1 VCCGVECVESYSL
14 PLLPLPLRLVR
25 PLLPLPNPSICV
37 DRCFLRPSEM
47 ASLRFVLFVAILAIL
62 AMVQVSAQEN
72 LAQEQ
77 TADAALLQV
86 GAQTAVGGPTGRR
99 PTPKGA
105 AKKKDKLDIA
115 LAAIKQDI
123 MVRNRQLEEEKNW
136 VNEVHKI
143 TEQYNK
149 KVHRVEADI
158 VKTRNEVVG
167 LFKKKK
173 QVENLKIQRALE
185 EKLKDATSDLSTLQ
199 QALHHVKS
207 KSAEFEKTKQE
218 IKKTIYGIHTQ
229 LAKLKGEKPKVKAPT
244 DL

>member
-1 VCCGVECVESYSL
+1 MQLARLLCVFAALFALIAVAAAQDFGDLAAFPEQE
-14 PLLPLPLRLVR
+14 P
-25 PLLPLPNPSICV
+25 
-37 DRCFLRPSEM
+37 M
-47 ASLRFVLFVAILAIL
+47 AAADASDIA
-62 AMVQVSAQEN
+62 
-72 LAQEQ
+72 LAQ
-77 TADAALLQV
+77 V
-86 GAQTAVGGPTGRR
+86 GQKITVEGPTGRR
-99 PTPKGA
+99 PTA
-105 AKKKDKLDIA
+105 AAAAQPKDKLDIA

-136 VNEVHKI
+136 VGEVHKI

-158 VKTRNEVVG
+158 VKTRNEVKA

-185 EKLKDATSDLSTLQ
+185 AKLKDATSDLSTLQ

-207 KSAEFEKTKQE
+207 KSQEFEKTKDE

-229 LAKLKGEKPKVKAPT
+229 LSKLKGEKPIVKAPT

>member
-1 VCCGVECVESYSL
+1 VTIAC
-14 PLLPLPLRLVR
+14 LLSSATMR
-25 PLLPLPNPSICV
+25 
-37 DRCFLRPSEM
+37 
-47 ASLRFVLFVAILAIL
+47 SLRVLVCALALVALAGC
-62 AMVQVSAQEN
+62 VVSAQDFGDIQAVEP
-72 LAQEQ
+72 LAASGEEHLALAELQA
-77 TADAALLQV
+77 TATVQ
-86 GAQTAVGGPTGRR
+86 GPTGRR
-99 PTPKGA
+99 PTA
-105 AKKKDKLDIA
+105 AVNAKPRDKLDVA

-136 VNEVHKI
+136 VAEVRKI

-158 VKTRNEVVG
+158 VKVRNEVKA

-185 EKLKDATSDLSTLQ
+185 AKLKDATSDLSTLQ

-207 KSAEFEKTKQE
+207 KSQEFEKTKQE
-218 IKKTIYGIHTQ
+218 IKKTIYGIHAQ
-229 LAKLKGEKPKVKAPT
+229 LSKLKGEKVVHKAST

>member
-1 VCCGVECVESYSL
+1 MRSI
-14 PLLPLPLRLVR
+14 LLLALAAL
-25 PLLPLPNPSICV
+25 
-37 DRCFLRPSEM
+37 CFL
-47 ASLRFVLFVAILAIL
+47 AVA
-62 AMVQVSAQEN
+62 VQAQDNFAAEH
-72 LAQEQ
+72 A
-77 TADAALLQV
+77 ADAALLQV
-86 GAQTAVGGPTGRR
+86 GQQTQVTGPTGRR
-99 PTPKGA
+99 PTPPGA

-158 VKTRNEVVG
+158 VKTRNEVKA

-185 EKLKDATSDLSTLQ
+185 EKLKDATSDLATLQ

-207 KSAEFEKTKQE
+207 KSKEFEKTKQE

>member
-1 VCCGVECVESYSL
+1 MQI
-14 PLLPLPLRLVR
+14 LR
-25 PLLPLPNPSICV
+25 
-37 DRCFLRPSEM
+37 
-47 ASLRFVLFVAILAIL
+47 VLFLALLLAAVAVVAQDATESIVAHEPLA
-62 AMVQVSAQEN
+62 AQEPTA
-72 LAQEQ
+72 LAEV
-77 TADAALLQV
+77 AA
-86 GAQTAVGGPTGRR
+86 ASAVQGPTGRR
-99 PTPKGA
+99 ATPA
-105 AKKKDKLDIA
+105 AGKKPKDKLDVA

-123 MVRNRQLEEEKNW
+123 MVRNRQLEEEKQW
-136 VNEVHKI
+136 VAEVRKI

-158 VKTRNEVVG
+158 VKVRNEVKA

-185 EKLKDATSDLSTLQ
+185 TKLKDATSDLSTLQ

-207 KSAEFEKTKQE
+207 KSQEFEKTKNE

-229 LAKLKGEKPKVKAPT
+229 LAKLKGEKPVVKAPT

>member
-1 VCCGVECVESYSL
+1 MQL
-14 PLLPLPLRLVR
+14 LRL
-25 PLLPLPNPSICV
+25 LCL
-37 DRCFLRPSEM
+37 
-47 ASLRFVLFVAILAIL
+47 AAVLSVALATGVAAQDYSAL
-62 AMVQVSAQEN
+62 TSPEPAAAMEPHDLS
-72 LAQEQ
+72 LAQV
-77 TADAALLQV
+77 ASSV
-86 GAQTAVGGPTGRR
+86 SVGGPTGRK
-99 PTPKGA
+99 PTAPQGKQP
-105 AKKKDKLDIA
+105 KDKLDVA

-136 VNEVHKI
+136 VAEVRKI

-158 VKTRNEVVG
+158 VKVRNEVKA

-185 EKLKDATSDLSTLQ
+185 AKLKDATSDLSTLQ

-207 KSAEFEKTKQE
+207 KSQEFEKTKND

-229 LAKLKGEKPKVKAPT
+229 LAKLKGEKPVVKAPT

>member
-1 VCCGVECVESYSL
+1 MLLLIAVVSVHAFDIEHE
-14 PLLPLPLRLVR
+14 PL
-25 PLLPLPNPSICV
+25 
-37 DRCFLRPSEM
+37 
-47 ASLRFVLFVAILAIL
+47 A
-62 AMVQVSAQEN
+62 AQ
-72 LAQEQ
+72 
-77 TADAALLQV
+77 DPALLQMTSM
-86 GAQTAVGGPTGRR
+86 AMGPTGRR
-99 PTPKGA
+99 PTPPGG

-158 VKTRNEVVG
+158 VKTRNEVKA

-173 QVENLKIQRALE
+173 QVENLKIQRSLE
-185 EKLKDATSDLSTLQ
+185 SKLKDATSDLSTLQ

>member
-1 VCCGVECVESYSL
+1 MRAV
-14 PLLPLPLRLVR
+14 
-25 PLLPLPNPSICV
+25 SI
-37 DRCFLRPSEM
+37 L
-47 ASLRFVLFVAILAIL
+47 LFVALLAF
-62 AMVQVSAQEN
+62 AAAAQAQEFDQM
-72 LAQEQ
+72 AEPAAAAEASPD
-77 TADAALLQV
+77 TALLSTSSSV
-86 GAQTAVGGPTGRR
+86 EGPTGRR
-99 PTPKGA
+99 PTA
-105 AKKKDKLDIA
+105 AGNKKPRDKLDIA

-123 MVRNRQLEEEKNW
+123 MVRNRQLEEEKHW

-158 VKTRNEVVG
+158 VKVRNQVKE

-185 EKLKDATSDLSTLQ
+185 EKLKDATQDLSTLQ

-207 KSAEFEKTKQE
+207 KSQEFEKTKQE

-229 LAKLKGEKPKVKAPT
+229 LSKLKGEKPKVKAPT

>member
-1 VCCGVECVESYSL
+1 MQLARVLVVLALCVVAVAAQDFSQLAEHE
-14 PLLPLPLRLVR
+14 P
-25 PLLPLPNPSICV
+25 
-37 DRCFLRPSEM
+37 M
-47 ASLRFVLFVAILAIL
+47 AAAGGDIA
-62 AMVQVSAQEN
+62 
-72 LAQEQ
+72 LAQ
-77 TADAALLQV
+77 V
-86 GAQTAVGGPTGRR
+86 GQAIAVEGPTGRR
-99 PTPKGA
+99 PTPPPHKQP
-105 AKKKDKLDIA
+105 KDKLDVA

-136 VNEVHKI
+136 VGEVHKI

-158 VKTRNEVVG
+158 VKVRNEVKA

-185 EKLKDATSDLSTLQ
+185 AKLKDATSDLSTLQ

-207 KSAEFEKTKQE
+207 KSQEFEKTKQE

-229 LAKLKGEKPKVKAPT
+229 LSKLKGEKPKVVAPT

>member
-1 VCCGVECVESYSL
+1 VIEMQQ
-14 PLLPLPLRLVR
+14 
-25 PLLPLPNPSICV
+25 
-37 DRCFLRPSEM
+37 FLR
-47 ASLRFVLFVAILAIL
+47 FLAIL
-62 AMVQVSAQEN
+62 ALLFAVVATAQVDAAMPAFPEHEPLAASEHQELALAEVSAE
-72 LAQEQ
+72 
-77 TADAALLQV
+77 AAVQ
-86 GAQTAVGGPTGRR
+86 GPTGRR
-99 PTPKGA
+99 PTLPAHKQP
-105 AKKKDKLDIA
+105 KDKLDVA

-136 VNEVHKI
+136 VSEVHKI

-158 VKTRNEVVG
+158 VKVRNEVKA

-185 EKLKDATSDLSTLQ
+185 AKLKDATADLSTLQ

-207 KSAEFEKTKQE
+207 KSQEFEKTKDE

-229 LAKLKGEKPKVKAPT
+229 LSKLRGEKPKVKAPT

>member
-1 VCCGVECVESYSL
+1 MNSL
-14 PLLPLPLRLVR
+14 A
-25 PLLPLPNPSICV
+25 
-37 DRCFLRPSEM
+37 RCLIVL
-47 ASLRFVLFVAILAIL
+47 ALLFVA
-62 AMVQVSAQEN
+62 VSAQDFGDLAAFPAHEPAAAQEHHDDLA
-72 LAQEQ
+72 LAQVSSSVSVQ
-77 TADAALLQV
+77 
-86 GAQTAVGGPTGRR
+86 GPTGRR
-99 PTPKGA
+99 PTPA
-105 AKKKDKLDIA
+105 ANEQPKDKLDVA

-136 VNEVHKI
+136 VGEVHKI

-158 VKTRNEVVG
+158 VKVRNEVKA

-185 EKLKDATSDLSTLQ
+185 AKLKDATSDLSTLQ

-207 KSAEFEKTKQE
+207 KSQEFEKTKQE

-229 LAKLKGEKPKVKAPT
+229 LSKLRGEKPKVKAPT

>member
-1 VCCGVECVESYSL
+1 MQI
-14 PLLPLPLRLVR
+14 LLRV
-25 PLLPLPNPSICV
+25 
-37 DRCFLRPSEM
+37 
-47 ASLRFVLFVAILAIL
+47 FVLLALVA
-62 AMVQVSAQEN
+62 VSVSAQDFGDIQAHEP
-72 LAQEQ
+72 AIASGHQDMAMAEVSSE
-77 TADAALLQV
+77 T
-86 GAQTAVGGPTGRR
+86 TGPTGRL
-99 PTPKGA
+99 PTNHPSLQ
-105 AKKKDKLDIA
+105 KKDKLDIA

-149 KVHRVEADI
+149 KVHRVDADI
-158 VKTRNEVVG
+158 VKVRNEVKA

-185 EKLKDATSDLSTLQ
+185 AKLKDATSDLSTLQ

-207 KSAEFEKTKQE
+207 KSQEFEKTKQE

-229 LAKLKGEKPKVKAPT
+229 LAKLKGEKPVVKAPT

>member
-1 VCCGVECVESYSL
+1 MRTI
-14 PLLPLPLRLVR
+14 LLIALALVA
-25 PLLPLPNPSICV
+25 LI
-37 DRCFLRPSEM
+37 
-47 ASLRFVLFVAILAIL
+47 A
-62 AMVQVSAQEN
+62 VQAQEFDQLAALAEPAAASGEN
-72 LAQEQ
+72 NDVALAQLSSTTEA
-77 TADAALLQV
+77 T
-86 GAQTAVGGPTGRR
+86 GPTGRR
-99 PTPKGA
+99 PTA
-105 AKKKDKLDIA
+105 AGNKRPKDKLDIA

-136 VNEVHKI
+136 VGEVHKI

-158 VKTRNEVVG
+158 VKVRNEVKE

-185 EKLKDATSDLSTLQ
+185 AKLKDATSDLSTLQ

-207 KSAEFEKTKQE
+207 KSQEFEKTKQE

-229 LAKLKGEKPKVKAPT
+229 LSKLKGEKPKVVAPT

>member
-1 VCCGVECVESYSL
+1 MQL
-14 PLLPLPLRLVR
+14 LRLV
-25 PLLPLPNPSICV
+25 
-37 DRCFLRPSEM
+37 FL
-47 ASLRFVLFVAILAIL
+47 AALVVAACAAGVRAQDYSALSAEPAAAMEAQDLAL
-62 AMVQVSAQEN
+62 AQVSSSVSVE
-72 LAQEQ
+72 
-77 TADAALLQV
+77 
-86 GAQTAVGGPTGRR
+86 GPTGRK
-99 PTPKGA
+99 PTA
-105 AKKKDKLDIA
+105 AAGKQPKDKLDVA

-136 VNEVHKI
+136 VAEVRKI

-158 VKTRNEVVG
+158 VKVRNEVKE

-173 QVENLKIQRALE
+173 QVENLKIQRQLE
-185 EKLKDATSDLSTLQ
+185 AKLKDATSDLSTLQ

-207 KSAEFEKTKQE
+207 KSQEFEKTKNE

-229 LAKLKGEKPKVKAPT
+229 LAKLKGEKPVVKAPT

>member
-1 VCCGVECVESYSL
+1 MQL
-14 PLLPLPLRLVR
+14 LRL
-25 PLLPLPNPSICV
+25 
-37 DRCFLRPSEM
+37 
-47 ASLRFVLFVAILAIL
+47 LAIVALL
-62 AMVQVSAQEN
+62 AGVAVAAQDFDTLASVAEPAAAASEGDVA
-72 LAQEQ
+72 LAQLSA
-77 TADAALLQV
+77 TS
-86 GAQTAVGGPTGRR
+86 AVEGPTGRR
-99 PTPKGA
+99 PTPAGN
-105 AKKKDKLDIA
+105 KKPKDKLDVA

-136 VNEVHKI
+136 VGEVHKI

-158 VKTRNEVVG
+158 VKTRNQVKE

-173 QVENLKIQRALE
+173 QVENLKIQRQLE

-207 KSAEFEKTKQE
+207 KSQEFEKTKQE

-229 LAKLKGEKPKVKAPT
+229 LAKLKGEKPKVLAPT
-244 DL
+244 DI

>member
-1 VCCGVECVESYSL
+1 MQLIRVLCL
-14 PLLPLPLRLVR
+14 AALVVAA
-25 PLLPLPNPSICV
+25 CA
-37 DRCFLRPSEM
+37 
-47 ASLRFVLFVAILAIL
+47 AS
-62 AMVQVSAQEN
+62 VSAQDYSSLQAAEPAAAMEPQDIA
-72 LAQEQ
+72 LAQVSSSVSVQ
-77 TADAALLQV
+77 
-86 GAQTAVGGPTGRR
+86 GPTGRK
-99 PTPKGA
+99 PTA
-105 AKKKDKLDIA
+105 APGKQPKDKLDVA

-136 VNEVHKI
+136 VAEVRKI

-158 VKTRNEVVG
+158 VKVRNEVKE

-173 QVENLKIQRALE
+173 QVENLKIQRQLE
-185 EKLKDATSDLSTLQ
+185 AKLKDATSDLSTLQ

-207 KSAEFEKTKQE
+207 KSQEFEKTKNE

-229 LAKLKGEKPKVKAPT
+229 LAKLKGEKPVVKAPT

>member
-1 VCCGVECVESYSL
+1 MQIRSIVLVLALMVVAVAAQESFGDL
-14 PLLPLPLRLVR
+14 
-25 PLLPLPNPSICV
+25 
-37 DRCFLRPSEM
+37 M
-47 ASLRFVLFVAILAIL
+47 ASEPAVASENVALAE
-62 AMVQVSAQEN
+62 MNQQVE
-72 LAQEQ
+72 
-77 TADAALLQV
+77 
-86 GAQTAVGGPTGRR
+86 GPTGRR
-99 PTPKGA
+99 PTPAGN
-105 AKKKDKLDIA
+105 KKPKDKLDVA

-158 VKTRNEVVG
+158 VKVRNEVKA

-185 EKLKDATSDLSTLQ
+185 SKLKDATGDLATLQ

-207 KSAEFEKTKQE
+207 KSQEFEKTKQE

>member
-1 VCCGVECVESYSL
+1 MQ
-14 PLLPLPLRLVR
+14 LLR
-25 PLLPLPNPSICV
+25 
-37 DRCFLRPSEM
+37 
-47 ASLRFVLFVAILAIL
+47 VLFLVALCFVA
-62 AMVQVSAQEN
+62 VSATMDFGDMAAFPDHEPMAASATEDIA
-72 LAQEQ
+72 LAQVASTVE
-77 TADAALLQV
+77 
-86 GAQTAVGGPTGRR
+86 GPTGRR
-99 PTPKGA
+99 PTGA
-105 AKKKDKLDIA
+105 ANAQPKDKLDVA

-136 VNEVHKI
+136 VSEVHKI

-158 VKTRNEVVG
+158 VKVRNEVKA

-173 QVENLKIQRALE
+173 QVENLKIQRQLE
-185 EKLKDATSDLSTLQ
+185 AKLKDATSDLSTLQ

-207 KSAEFEKTKQE
+207 KSQEFEKTKDE

>member
-1 VCCGVECVESYSL
+1 MQLRRALLLVALALCAALVSAGDDFNSL
-14 PLLPLPLRLVR
+14 
-25 PLLPLPNPSICV
+25 
-37 DRCFLRPSEM
+37 
-47 ASLRFVLFVAILAIL
+47 ASLKEPAA
-62 AMVQVSAQEN
+62 AEP
-72 LAQEQ
+72 
-77 TADAALLQV
+77 ALLQV
-86 GAQTAVGGPTGRR
+86 ESQVQGPTGRL
-99 PTPKGA
+99 PTPAPGKEP
-105 AKKKDKLDIA
+105 KDKLDVA

-136 VNEVHKI
+136 VSEVHKI

-158 VKTRNEVVG
+158 VKTRNEVKE

-173 QVENLKIQRALE
+173 QVENLKIQRQLE
-185 EKLKDATSDLSTLQ
+185 AKLKDATSDLSTLQ

-207 KSAEFEKTKQE
+207 KSQEFEKTKDE

-229 LAKLKGEKPKVKAPT
+229 LAKLKGEKPVVKAPT

>member
-1 VCCGVECVESYSL
+1 L
-14 PLLPLPLRLVR
+14 AL
-25 PLLPLPNPSICV
+25 
-37 DRCFLRPSEM
+37 
-47 ASLRFVLFVAILAIL
+47 LFVVARAQDFGDI
-62 AMVQVSAQEN
+62 QAQEPAAAQGEEQIA
-72 LAQEQ
+72 LAE
-77 TADAALLQV
+77 V
-86 GAQTAVGGPTGRR
+86 AQSVEGPTGRR
-99 PTPKGA
+99 PTPVG
-105 AKKKDKLDIA
+105 AKKPKDKLDVA

-136 VNEVHKI
+136 VKEVHKI

-149 KVHRVEADI
+149 KVHRVEADV
-158 VKTRNEVVG
+158 VKVRNEVKA

-185 EKLKDATSDLSTLQ
+185 AKLKDATGDLATLQ

-229 LAKLKGEKPKVKAPT
+229 LAKLKGEKPVVKAPT

>member
-1 VCCGVECVESYSL
+1 MQL
-14 PLLPLPLRLVR
+14 TR
-25 PLLPLPNPSICV
+25 
-37 DRCFLRPSEM
+37 
-47 ASLRFVLFVAILAIL
+47 VLFV
-62 AMVQVSAQEN
+62 V
-72 LAQEQ
+72 
-77 TADAALLQV
+77 ALLFV
-86 GAQTAVGGPTGRR
+86 AVAAQDFGDLAAHEPAAASGEVALAEISQTVEGPTGRR
-99 PTPKGA
+99 PTPPA
-105 AKKKDKLDIA
+105 NKKPKDKLDVA
-115 LAAIKQDI
+115 LSAIKQDI

-136 VNEVHKI
+136 VGEVRKI

-158 VKTRNEVVG
+158 VKTRNEVKA

-185 EKLKDATSDLSTLQ
+185 SKLKDATSDLSTLQ

-207 KSAEFEKTKQE
+207 KSQEFEKTKQE

-229 LAKLKGEKPKVKAPT
+229 LAKLKGEKPVVKAPT

>member
-1 VCCGVECVESYSL
+1 MSL
-14 PLLPLPLRLVR
+14 LRLLWVA
-25 PLLPLPNPSICV
+25 LALVLCV
-37 DRCFLRPSEM
+37 AVST
-47 ASLRFVLFVAILAIL
+47 
-62 AMVQVSAQEN
+62 SAQEFGDMQLQEPLAAAAPHEVS
-72 LAQEQ
+72 LAQM
-77 TADAALLQV
+77 
-86 GAQTAVGGPTGRR
+86 GAQVEGPTGRR
-99 PTPKGA
+99 PTPPPSQQP
-105 AKKKDKLDIA
+105 KDKLDVA

-136 VNEVHKI
+136 VAEVRKI

-158 VKTRNEVVG
+158 VKTRNEVKA

-185 EKLKDATSDLSTLQ
+185 SKLKDATSDLSTLQ

-207 KSAEFEKTKQE
+207 TSEEFEKTKQD

-229 LAKLKGEKPKVKAPT
+229 LSKLKGEKPVVKAPT

>member
-1 VCCGVECVESYSL
+1 MTRFA
-14 PLLPLPLRLVR
+14 LLLIVAVIG
-25 PLLPLPNPSICV
+25 LLALTQ
-37 DRCFLRPSEM
+37 
-47 ASLRFVLFVAILAIL
+47 
-62 AMVQVSAQEN
+62 VQAQT
-72 LAQEQ
+72 EQ
-77 TADAALLQV
+77 QDAALLQV
-86 GAQTAVGGPTGRR
+86 NAAVTGPTGRR
-99 PTPKGA
+99 PTPAGA

-115 LAAIKQDI
+115 LSAIKQDI
-123 MVRNRQLEEEKNW
+123 MVRNRQLEEEKQW

-158 VKTRNEVVG
+158 VKLRNEVKA

-185 EKLKDATSDLSTLQ
+185 EKLKDATADLATLQ

>member
-1 VCCGVECVESYSL
+1 MVS
-14 PLLPLPLRLVR
+14 LRLCLFAVLVAFVCTFSFASASEEFGDFGAFPDHE
-25 PLLPLPNPSICV
+25 PLAAQDQEHQQDI
-37 DRCFLRPSEM
+37 
-47 ASLRFVLFVAILAIL
+47 ALA
-62 AMVQVSAQEN
+62 QVSQ
-72 LAQEQ
+72 QI
-77 TADAALLQV
+77 
-86 GAQTAVGGPTGRR
+86 AVEGPTGRR
-99 PTPKGA
+99 PTPPPNKQP
-105 AKKKDKLDIA
+105 KDKLDVA

-136 VNEVHKI
+136 VAEVHKI

-158 VKTRNEVVG
+158 VKVRNEVKA

-185 EKLKDATSDLSTLQ
+185 AKLKDATSDLSTLQ

-207 KSAEFEKTKQE
+207 KSQEFEKTKEE

-229 LAKLKGEKPKVKAPT
+229 LAKLRGEKPVVKAPT

>member
-1 VCCGVECVESYSL
+1 MQIA
-14 PLLPLPLRLVR
+14 R
-25 PLLPLPNPSICV
+25 
-37 DRCFLRPSEM
+37 
-47 ASLRFVLFVAILAIL
+47 VLFVF
-62 AMVQVSAQEN
+62 
-72 LAQEQ
+72 
-77 TADAALLQV
+77 AALCVVAVAAQDFDLQLSAAEPAAAHEEV
-86 GAQTAVGGPTGRR
+86 ALAETSASLAVEGPTGRR
-99 PTPKGA
+99 PTA
-105 AKKKDKLDIA
+105 AANKQPKDKLDIA

-158 VKTRNEVVG
+158 VKTRNEVKA

-173 QVENLKIQRALE
+173 QVENLKIQRQLE
-185 EKLKDATSDLSTLQ
+185 AKLKDATSDLSTLS

-207 KSAEFEKTKQE
+207 KSAEFEKTKNE
-218 IKKTIYGIHTQ
+218 IKQTIYGIHTQ
-229 LAKLKGEKPKVKAPT
+229 LAKLKGEKPVVKAPT